1 MTEAEAHHSIR
12 VDGIGDINVFVQ
24 GAIDPKRVFVVT
36 VHDLGCSH
44 KHMKV
49 FIDSEQMS
57 TLRNR
62 CTFIHID
69 VPGQEDE
76 APDLPPGFR
85 FPTMKELGSAV
96 KKILDELKVKSV
108 VALGEGA
115 GANILARF
123 AIEHPDAC
131 IGACLLH
138 CTSSTAGVMEVMKD
152 KVLTWKLD
160 HIGMDP
166 SVESYLVIHRFGT
179 YQIQGAKSAKELD
192 SVVKDFCEKLYSKR
206 NPRNLKMFVEAFKTR
221 TELSTKDLNSTK
233 SNILLVT
240 GKEASYN
247 HTVHTMFSKLD
258 NKNRATLLEISDV
271 ANPMVEAQPKLA
283 EGFQYFLQ
291 GLGLVSSLPMRKI
304 SANDMRARRLSME
317 EMDKPRA
324 RTNSGL
330 YGSSPKQ

>member
-1 MTEAEAHHSIR
+1 MTTETHNTIR
-12 VDGIGDINVFVQ
+12 VDGIGEMNVFVQ
-24 GAIDPKRVFVVT
+24 GPVDAKRVYVVT

-44 KHMKV
+44 KQMRE
-49 FIDSEQMS
+49 FIDSEPMA
-57 TLRNR
+57 TLRAR

-69 VPGQEDE
+69 VPGQEDG
-76 APDLPPGFR
+76 APDLPTDYK
-85 FPTMKELGSAV
+85 FPTMRELGNAV
-96 KKILDELKVKSV
+96 KFILDKFNVKSA

-123 AIEHPDAC
+123 AIEHPESC
-131 IGACLLH
+131 LGACLIH
-138 CTSSTAGVMEVMKD
+138 CTSTTAGFMEVMKD

-166 SVESYLVIHRFGT
+166 SVENYLVLHRFGS
-179 YQIQGAKSAKELD
+179 YQIEGASSAKELD
-192 SVVKDFCEKLYSKR
+192 AVVKEFCGKLYSKR
-206 NPRNLKMFVEAFKTR
+206 NAHNLRMFVETFKMR
-221 TELSTKDLNSTK
+221 TELTAKDLNSTK

-240 GKEASYN
+240 GKEASFN
-247 HTVHTMFSKLD
+247 HTVHTMYSKLD

-271 ANPMVEAQPKLA
+271 ANPLIEAIPKLA

-304 SANDMRARRLSME
+304 SANDLKARRLSME
-317 EMDKPRA
+317 EMDRPRT

-330 YGSSPKQ
+330 FGSSPKS